1 MASNRQAIQSRIHSV
16 RSTKK
21 ITKAMQMIANAKLS
35 KQRKLMEANRFYS
48 GELQKLVSEILRSD
62 LPLSSEFLKEHENE
76 RAYTIFFCSD
86 LGLCGGYNSNVTK
99 FALQNLRKE
108 DPILIIGTHSYAQME
123 REGFNIVNKRLISID
138 ALDATTLAHA
148 VDAAIDL
155 YLNDEIGK
163 LQICYTR
170 FVNTMTF
177 EPALN
182 VLLPYSD
189 DPEAAADESEK
200 VLDIIFD
207 PSVDEVLDQ
216 LIIQM
221 THDVAHASSLE
232 TKTAEQGSRRLA
244 METATDNAEELEEKL
259 VLQFNQARQAAI
271 TQELTEIIGTVSAL

>member
-1 MASNRQAIQSRIHSV
+1 MAVNRQDIQARIRSV
-16 RSTKK
+16 RSTEK

-48 GELQKLVSEILRSD
+48 GELQKLVGEILRSG
-62 LPLSSEFLKEHENE
+62 LPLDSEFLSEHGNG

-86 LGLCGGYNSNVTK
+86 LGLCGGYNSNVIT

-123 REGFNIVNKRLISID
+123 REGFNIVNDDPISVD
-138 ALDATTLAHA
+138 ALDHTALAKII
-148 VDAAIDL
+148 DAAIGL
-155 YLNDEIGK
+155 YLDDEIGR

-170 FVNTMTF
+170 FVNVMTF
-177 EPALN
+177 EPTLN
-182 VLLPYSD
+182 VLLPCPD
-189 DPEAAADESEK
+189 DPEAAAGSEK

-221 THDVAHASSLE
+221 THGVAYASSLE
-232 TKTAEQGSRRLA
+232 AKAAEQGSRRLA
-244 METATDNAEELEEKL
+244 METATDNAGELEEKL
-259 VLQFNQARQAAI
+259 VLQFNRARQAAI
-271 TQELTEIIGTVSAL
+271 TQELTEIVGTANAL